1 MDVISR
7 SLYITFQS
15 EIFNSKEYLV
25 KWSDLEKLNVILTS
39 GGTGFSNRDVTP
51 EATKKV
57 IDKEAPGI
65 ATAMLVSSLQVTPM
79 AALSR

>member
-7 SLYITFQS
+7 CLYITFQS

-25 KWSDLEKLNVILTS
+25 KWSDVEKLNVILTS
-39 GGTGFSNRDVTP
+39 GGTGFSDRDVTP

-65 ATAMLVSSLQVTPM
+65 ATAMLVSGLQVTPM

>member
-1 MDVISR
+1 M
-7 SLYITFQS
+7 
-15 EIFNSKEYLV
+15 V
-25 KWSDLEKLNVILTS
+25 KWSDVEKLNVILTS
-39 GGTGFSNRDVTP
+39 GGTGFSDRDVTP

-65 ATAMLVSSLQVTPM
+65 ATAMLVSGLQVTPM